1 MATSRI
7 APAAP
12 AAADRTARL
21 AVTVFPLLVV
31 AAGALGLAAPS
42 RFTGW
47 APAVPYLLGVV
58 MFTMGLTLTG
68 EDFRAVAKRPWAVG
82 LGLVAHYVIMPGL
95 GWLIATAL
103 GLPPQLAAGVILV
116 GCAPSGT
123 ASNVVTYLARG
134 DVALSVSVATVSTL
148 VAPLV
153 TPPLTL
159 LLADRFLD
167 VDAGAMFTDILKTV
181 LVPVVGGALV
191 RMVAGR
197 RVARLLGVLPS
208 LSALTIAVLVLIVV
222 SGSAARI
229 KDAAALVLLAV
240 VLHNGLGLALG
251 YAAGRLARLGAPSS
265 RAMAF
270 EVGMQNSGLAAS
282 LATAHFSPA
291 AALPAA
297 VFSVWH
303 NVSGAVVAAWMSR
316 RPTAKMSRRP
326 TAETAPGA
334 AGAPS
339 ADHPAP

>member
-1 MATSRI
+1 MPTPPI
-7 APAAP
+7 APP
-12 AAADRTARL
+12 AADRTARL

-31 AAGALGLAAPS
+31 AAGGVGLAAPS
-42 RFTGW
+42 HFTGW
-47 APAVPYLLGVV
+47 APAVPWLLGVV

-68 EDFRAVAKRPWAVG
+68 DDFRAVAKRPWAVG

-95 GWLIATAL
+95 GWLIATVL

-167 VDAGAMFTDILKTV
+167 VDAGAMLADILKTV
-181 LVPVVGGALV
+181 LVPVLGGALV
-191 RMVAGR
+191 RMAAGR
-197 RVARLLGVLPS
+197 WVGKVLRALPA

-222 SGSAARI
+222 SGSASRI
-229 KDAAALVLLAV
+229 KDAAGLVLLAV

-251 YAAGRLARLGAPSS
+251 YAAGRLARLGRPSS

-303 NVSGAVVAAWMSR
+303 NVSGAAVAAWMSR
-316 RPTAKMSRRP
+316 RPGPSGSPSPAGSP
-326 TAETAPGA
+326 ASVSPG
-334 AGAPS
+334 P
-339 ADHPAP
+339 